1 MKDHLFHKSK
11 EEINSELGLIKA
23 AKLNVDAFGPLY
35 DKYYKPIFLFIFR
48 RTEDED
54 LTADLTQHV
63 FIAAMINIKRYEFKG
78 VPLSAWLYR
87 IALNE
92 ISMYF
97 RKTKKERTISIE
109 QNDIKN
115 IFEEVEE
122 NENEEKINKLTAV
135 LSKLKSDEMQLVE
148 LRFFEQRAFAEIG
161 VMLGISENNAK
172 VKMYRL
178 LEKLKKLLSLCPY
191 IDSVTTDRTIINP
204 DYAIPMLSLPYLF
217 DTELETILSEIPYLY
232 ADANLITYWKE
243 KLKTDTNFKVG
254 LCWNGSGTEK
264 DVPVELFAHFSKIPG
279 ISLYSLQKNGS
290 KDLNKL
296 QNNPIIDFGP
306 ELDEEHGGF
315 MDTAAIMKS
324 LDLVITI
331 DTSIAHLAGGLG
343 TPVWTLLPYSADW
356 RWFRD
361 RDDSPWYPTMRLFRQ
376 AKQDEWGS
384 VIQDI
389 VKALSAIIQK

>member
-1 MKDHLFHKSK
+1 MFKMKDHLFHKSK

-178 LEKLKKLLSLCPY
+178 LEKLKKLL
-191 IDSVTTDRTIINP
+191 TNRT
-204 DYAIPMLSLPYLF
+204 
-217 DTELETILSEIPYLY
+217 
-232 ADANLITYWKE
+232 
-243 KLKTDTNFKVG
+243 
-254 LCWNGSGTEK
+254 
-264 DVPVELFAHFSKIPG
+264 
-279 ISLYSLQKNGS
+279 
-290 KDLNKL
+290 
-296 QNNPIIDFGP
+296 
-306 ELDEEHGGF
+306 
-315 MDTAAIMKS
+315 
-324 LDLVITI
+324 
-331 DTSIAHLAGGLG
+331 
-343 TPVWTLLPYSADW
+343 
-356 RWFRD
+356 
-361 RDDSPWYPTMRLFRQ
+361 
-376 AKQDEWGS
+376 
-384 VIQDI
+384 
-389 VKALSAIIQK
+389 